1 MQLSCWIDRISPYYN
16 KDFMVKLNGMLD
28 TASSEGKE
36 MLLFGDFN
44 CCFMS
49 SHRND
54 TDCKQLKSLFR
65 SLNIKQLINQPTRI
79 TKTLKSLIDLVAVNC
94 AQSVCVGSSFY
105 AFKWT
110 LTGFLCLRIKLEK
123 STLSSQDLQKLCI
136 LMLTPFEKTWK
147 VLTAHRRKW
156 WRSQIILEDDEE
168 NPAGEK
174 KLHLQTFK

>member
-1 MQLSCWIDRISPYYN
+1 
-16 KDFMVKLNGMLD
+16 MVKLNGMLD

-65 SLNIKQLINQPTRI
+65 SLNIKQLINRPTRI

-94 AQSVCVGSSFY
+94 PQNVCVGSSFY
-105 AFKWT
+105 AFKWP
-110 LTGFLCLRIKLEK
+110 LTDFLCLRIKLEK

>member
-79 TKTLKSLIDLVAVNC
+79 TKTFKSLIDLVAVNC
-94 AQSVCVGSSFY
+94 PQNVCVGSSFY
-105 AFKWT
+105 AFKWP

-174 KLHLQTFK
+174 KVTSPNI

>member
-16 KDFMVKLNGMLD
+16 KAFMVKLNGMLD

-94 AQSVCVGSSFY
+94 PQNVCVGSSFY
-105 AFKWT
+105 AFKWP

-136 LMLTPFEKTWK
+136 LMLMPFEKTWK

>member
-1 MQLSCWIDRISPYYN
+1 
-16 KDFMVKLNGMLD
+16 MVKLNGMLD

-94 AQSVCVGSSFY
+94 PQNVWVGSSFY

-147 VLTAHRRKW
+147 VLMAHRRKW

>member
-1 MQLSCWIDRISPYYN
+1 MQLSCWIDRISPYNN

-79 TKTLKSLIDLVAVNC
+79 TKTFKSLIDLVAVNC
-94 AQSVCVGSSFY
+94 PQNVCVGSSFY
-105 AFKWT
+105 AFKWP

-174 KLHLQTFK
+174 KVTSPNI